1 MARVIYE
8 FETTDGTVRVEAEE
22 PRKLGPQAV
31 GRDGKIVEK
40 ASESFEAALA
50 GIRPIAEGIVAQTAG
65 LASAPQK
72 IEASFGIK
80 LTGEMG
86 VLLATTTAEANIE
99 ITLTWD
105 RGAAG

>member
-1 MARVIYE
+1 M
-8 FETTDGTVRVEAEE
+8 
-22 PRKLGPQAV
+22 
-31 GRDGKIVEK
+31 
-40 ASESFEAALA
+40 
-50 GIRPIAEGIVAQTAG
+50 AQTAG

-86 VLLATTTAEANIE
+86 VLLASTTAEANIE

-105 RGAAG
+105 RGSAG